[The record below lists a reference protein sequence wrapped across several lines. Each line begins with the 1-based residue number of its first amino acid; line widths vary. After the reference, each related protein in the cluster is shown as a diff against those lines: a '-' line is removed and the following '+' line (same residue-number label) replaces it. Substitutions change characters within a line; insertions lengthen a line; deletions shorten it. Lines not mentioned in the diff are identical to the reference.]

1 MGDEPS
7 STVGGSAEV
16 FGLSWPGSVGGVDR
30 SRWVICDVD
39 TKQLCDLD
47 LLHHGAVDVMIVND
61 HLCSHLGV
69 ERYDVVLSVSVLDK
83 QLNYIQ
89 INKHRKR
96 TLLDNIQSHF
106 SS

>member
-7 STVGGSAEV
+7 STVGGSADV
-16 FGLSWPGSVGGVDR
+16 FGLSWPGSVVGVDR

-39 TKQLCDLD
+39 TSDLD

-69 ERYDVVLSVSVLDK
+69 ERYDVVLSVSV
-83 QLNYIQ
+83 
-89 INKHRKR
+89 
-96 TLLDNIQSHF
+96 S
-106 SS
+106 